1 MFIDR
6 IREYQNQLDKI
17 NSILNDNSLKDELNP
32 MDQDERFWYLIFL
45 QKEKAKYEFI
55 IREIKRNR
63 FVD

>member
-17 NSILNDNSLKDELNP
+17 NSILNDNSLKDELND